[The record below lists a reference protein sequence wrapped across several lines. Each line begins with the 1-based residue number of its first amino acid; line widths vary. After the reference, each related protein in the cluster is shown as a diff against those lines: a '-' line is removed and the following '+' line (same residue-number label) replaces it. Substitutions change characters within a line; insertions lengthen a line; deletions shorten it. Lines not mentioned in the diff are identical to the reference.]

1 MSLKEAGRAGVLR
14 LVLEGQL
21 ALQDAARH
29 LGVSLRQ
36 VRRLRDRFRKRGV
49 RGLVHGNRGRH
60 PWNRLPE
67 PERHQILKLAQGPYA
82 GFNDTHLAEVL
93 AEREGLAVSRE
104 TLRSWLRSQGLPPK
118 RRRRPRQHRR
128 RRDPSPCRGMML
140 QWDGSPHRWLG
151 PGQPLCSLM
160 AALDDA
166 DGKALSAFFATT
178 EGSIEYLRLLEGVL
192 LSAGIPQSIY
202 QDRHGALRRND
213 GHWTLEEQL
222 AGEQHP
228 TQVGA
233 ALRELAIQPIF
244 AHSPQGKGRIER
256 FFGIAQDRLLA
267 ELRHRSITT
276 LEDANRY
283 LQQEWLP
290 DFNRRFGRT
299 PARSHSLYRPTK
311 GLDLQKILSF
321 RYSRTVAA
329 DHTVTLGQLRLHIPP
344 GPRSRSYAKAQVD
357 VRQHLDG
364 SWSIYYQNRRIA
376 HAPPTVLHEP
386 QRVEIKNRRTR
397 TTKGAREAIL
407 LYLPAHDLSLT
418 SPISTRGYP

>member
-1 MSLKEAGRAGVLR
+1 MK

-29 LGVSLRQ
+29 LGVGLRQ
-36 VRRLRDRFRKRGV
+36 VRRLRDRFRQRGV

-60 PWNRLPE
+60 PSNRLPD
-67 PERHQILKLAQGPYA
+67 PDRHRILELAQGAYA

-93 AEREGLAVSRE
+93 SEREGLSVSRE

-151 PGQPLCSLM
+151 PGMPQCSLM
-160 AALDDA
+160 AAVDDA

-192 LSAGIPQSIY
+192 RSAGIPQSIY
-202 QDRHGALRRND
+202 QDRHSALRRSD

-283 LQQEWLP
+283 LHQEWLP
-290 DFNRRFGRT
+290 DFNRRFGRS
-299 PARSHSLYRPTK
+299 PAHSRSLYRPTK
-311 GLDLQKILSF
+311 ALDLQKILSF

-329 DHTVTLGQLRLHIPP
+329 DNTVTLGQLQLHIPP
-344 GPRSRSYAKAQVD
+344 GPRSRSYAKALVD

-364 SWSIYYQNRRIA
+364 SWSIYHQDRRIA
-376 HAPPTVLHEP
+376 HAPPTTLLEP
-386 QRVEIKNRRTR
+386 QRIEIKTR
-397 TTKGAREAIL
+397 TTRHTKGARDAIL
-407 LYLPAHDLSLT
+407 VYFPAPDLIRNNPS
-418 SPISTRGYP
+418 STTQDHP